1 MMIWI
6 ALTFMLALAAAFAA
20 APFLRSVVP
29 AAGAGERT
37 GVYRRQIAEIDDEEK
52 RALIGADEAEAL
64 RREAQRRLL
73 SASETAAQKETAMP
87 LSRTTAALAI
97 AGLVIAGGVSLYAIT
112 GQPLVTGEN
121 VEQRSLSP
129 SNTPES
135 FEDVVE
141 QVKAR
146 LAEQPDDAEGWRV
159 LGWSYFNLNQYN
171 DAVAAYA
178 RATALAPDNADY
190 LSSYAEAM
198 VMAANGQVTD
208 DAREVVNRVL
218 VVDPTDPR
226 AQFFNA
232 MALDQGGDT
241 EGAIDAWIAMVN
253 TAPPGAPW
261 VDDVRRRVEAR
272 AQEAGID
279 ISGRLPELSV
289 ATGPT
294 EAQVDAAAQM
304 SPEQRQAM
312 IESMV
317 GRLASR
323 LAENPRDADGW
334 IQLIRSQMVLGQ
346 QGAAEV
352 SLRSALTAFS
362 DDPAQAARITAAA
375 TQAGVAPQSPN
386 GAGE

>member
-1 MMIWI
+1 MIWL

-20 APFLRSVVP
+20 APFLRSAVP
-29 AAGAGERT
+29 AAVSGERT

-73 SASETAAQKETAMP
+73 SASESAAQKEISMP
-87 LSRTTAALAI
+87 LSRTTTALAI

-129 SNTPES
+129 SGSPES
-135 FEDVVE
+135 FEDVVA

-159 LGWSYFNLNQYN
+159 LGWSYFNLSQYD

-178 RATALAPDNADY
+178 RATALAPDNVDY

-198 VMAANGQVTD
+198 VMAASG
-208 DAREVVNRVL
+208 EVNDEVRDVL
-218 VVDPTDPR
+218 KRALAIDPTDPR

-232 MALDQGGDT
+232 MALDQAGDT
-241 EGAIDAWIAMVN
+241 EGAIDAWIMMVN

-261 VDDVRRRVEAR
+261 VNDVRRRVEAR

-279 ISGRLPELSV
+279 ISGRLQEQPAL
-289 ATGPT
+289 AGPT
-294 EAQVDAAAQM
+294 AAQVDAAAQM
-304 SPEQRQAM
+304 SPEQRAAM

-352 SLRSALTAFS
+352 SLQSALAVFS
-362 DDPAQAARITAAA
+362 DDPAQAAHISAAA
-375 TQAGVAPQSPN
+375 AQAGVVLPSSN